1 MRIVIDLQA
10 YQCNGKYSINE
21 GISLVKDLIQTS
33 ESNEIWVLL
42 NHFFDASIVKVRQG
56 LANVMPAD
64 HVRVFYFPGAD
75 KANNCFTQNYRN
87 TAENLRICFLADL
100 KPDIVFAPFLAEALN
115 PFVVCSNSKSD
126 SHYKTVYF
134 LSDHAIPLLR
144 MHEEGSDEMISKLR
158 HGDQI
163 ICSSNFLLE
172 SVSDLTNISTCYL
185 NISQAKEIWE
195 IFESLHAHMN
205 LYAPVEK
212 EKLAFVSPLPPEK
225 SGVADYS
232 AVLIPILSQFF
243 EITIIVDQQ
252 KIENKELEEFCK
264 IKSSDWFF
272 ANGDTF
278 DHVLYQFGNSPSHKH
293 MFKMLEQFPGVV
305 VLHDFFLA
313 NLLDYLDFSGYAPGS
328 FGTSFYYSHGI
339 SGLIKRKETG
349 IASSIWAFPCNKRVI
364 DLATGVIAHSNLPR
378 QFASSWY
385 GSHVSNDWRII
396 PLIRAKR
403 KAPCAKKL
411 VRESLGFTDRDFIV
425 CAFGVLGFTKCNL
438 NLLDAWLHT
447 RLHKDS
453 RCFLIFVGENDN
465 GDYGKELVK
474 AISQHGSPSR
484 IKITG
489 YVTKETYTNY
499 LSIANC
505 AVQLRTENRGES
517 SASLID
523 CLQYGVPTI
532 ANLHGTTRDFPSD
545 LFFSLEDQFEET
557 QLIEAIQKIW
567 LDKSLA
573 AAMSE
578 RGAAYVAAAHSSEKI
593 GVLYYR
599 AIKGFAGA
607 RKHLHFKKLIDS
619 LVQQKLLP
627 TEHEEKR
634 KLAISISNNRHIPN
648 THQLFLD
655 ISALVQTDLK
665 TGIQRVVRSIV
676 NALLASTPPG
686 YRIEPVYSLGQGRD
700 YQHARQF
707 MESWIE
713 YPIPGNEDAPI
724 NVQPG
729 DIFLGLDLYISGTRE
744 NRTVLERY
752 RKKGAQIFFVVYDML
767 PVLHPEVF
775 PEVTNPEFVG
785 WLKTIC
791 HVSEGLICISK
802 AVADELINWILTE
815 EPELETPPK
824 IGFFHLGA
832 DIPASNPS
840 FGLTHDSQLIL
851 DQIKR
856 YPSALMVGTIEPRKG
871 YAQALSALEILWNE
885 GVEINLVIVGK
896 HGWMVDELIIRL
908 ESHVELG
915 NRLHWLPNA
924 SDEFLIEL
932 YSRSSVLLAA
942 SEGEGFGLPLIEAA
956 KYNMP
961 ILARD
966 LPVFREILGTNAY
979 YFEGFGS
986 YDLANQLKTWLDLF
1000 RIGEAITTRNVSWLT
1015 WEKSALQLLE
1025 PVLRDQWY
1033 WRKNCLIS

>member
-21 GISLVKDLIQTS
+21 GISLVKNLIKTS

-56 LANVMPAD
+56 LANVVPAD

-75 KANNCFTQNYRN
+75 KADNCLTQNYQN

-100 KPDIVFAPFLAEALN
+100 TPDIVFAPFLAEALN
-115 PFVVCSNSKSD
+115 PFVVCSGSKSD

-144 MHEEGSDEMISKLR
+144 SHEEGSDKMISTLT

-163 ICSSNFLLE
+163 ICSSNSLLE
-172 SVSDLTNISTCYL
+172 SVSGLMNISACHL
-185 NISQAKEIWE
+185 NISQAKEIWK

-205 LYAPVEK
+205 FYVPVEK
-212 EKLAFVSPLPPEK
+212 EKLAFVSPLPPKK

-232 AVLIPILSQFF
+232 AVLIPVLSQFF

-252 KIENKELEEFCK
+252 KIENEELEEFCN

-278 DHVLYQFGNSPSHKH
+278 DHVLYQFGNSPPHKH

-339 SGLIKRKETG
+339 SGLMKRKEIG

-364 DLATGVIAHSNLPR
+364 DLATGVIVHSNLPR

-385 GSHVSNDWRII
+385 GSHLSNDWRII

-403 KAPCAKKL
+403 KVPCAKKL
-411 VRESLGFTDRDFIV
+411 VRKSLGFTDRDFIV

-465 GDYGKELVK
+465 GDYGNELVK
-474 AISQHGSPSR
+474 TISQQGSPSR

-532 ANLHGTTRDFPSD
+532 ANLHGTTREFPSD
-545 LFFSLEDQFEET
+545 LFFSLEDQFEAT

-567 LDKSLA
+567 IDKSLA
-573 AAMSE
+573 AAMSA
-578 RGAAYVAAAHSSEKI
+578 RGEDYVAAAHSSEKI
-593 GVLYYR
+593 GELYYR
-599 AIKGFAGA
+599 AIKDFARA
-607 RKHLHFKKLIDS
+607 RKHLHFKKLIES

-648 THQLFLD
+648 AHQLFLD

-700 YQHARQF
+700 YQYARQF

-724 NVQPG
+724 NIQPG

-752 RKKGAQIFFVVYDML
+752 RKKGAQIFFVIYDML
-767 PVLHPEVF
+767 PVLRPEVF

-815 EPELETPPK
+815 ESELETPPK

-966 LPVFREILGTNAY
+966 LPVFREILGANAY